1 MSQWHLGNFFPK
13 GGKANWVN
21 TKWPVSS
28 PRTHGFDEWSSTE
41 ASASSSMCNCGC
53 DPAWATSPGG
63 DPTTKPECPNCPPA
77 PPAIQGIGCIT
88 GGGNFTAKA
97 YDCSSY
103 WGPTDLDGKHLPTNP
118 LCSMANASTLKGC
131 VTNITRKI
139 LGDDSMEIMDTFEAF
154 LTRKAPGKAEQ
165 APFVAVLWLHTNHM
179 PHPAMPE
186 WYHAYEDALGDP
198 AGDYL
203 GTLSQMDNQIGR
215 LRAMLKTYGVSD
227 NTAVWFTAE

>member
-1 MSQWHLGNFFPK
+1 MC
-13 GGKANWVN
+13 
-21 TKWPVSS
+21 
-28 PRTHGFDEWSSTE
+28 ST
-41 ASASSSMCNCGC
+41 
-53 DPAWATSPGG
+53 
-63 DPTTKPECPNCPPA
+63 
-77 PPAIQGIGCIT
+77 
-88 GGGNFTAKA
+88 
-97 YDCSSY
+97 
-103 WGPTDLDGKHLPTNP
+103 
-118 LCSMANASTLKGC
+118 ANASTLKGC